1 MYTESAFHHQ
11 SYEILKDLEPYM
23 RDLTGLLCDV
33 SELCVLFWTKKD
45 ALHSSIKTRQRYSE
59 EVDVDLQYQKTHEMV
74 IMHDESYSMCLL
86 NIAQS
91 TADQYNPMQNAADI
105 EKPTAIT
112 NKSGYLF
119 ERKNGRVYQ
128 SWSRKYYSI
137 SNGELTSVSRN
148 PKVMRQG

>member
-1 MYTESAFHHQ
+1 MGYGYFLARKR
-11 SYEILKDLEPYM
+11 Y
-23 RDLTGLLCDV
+23 LTQ
-33 SELCVLFWTKKD
+33 FN
-45 ALHSSIKTRQRYSE
+45 KTRQRYSE

-74 IMHDESYSMCLL
+74 IMRDGSYSMRLL

-148 PKVMRQG
+148 PKVMK